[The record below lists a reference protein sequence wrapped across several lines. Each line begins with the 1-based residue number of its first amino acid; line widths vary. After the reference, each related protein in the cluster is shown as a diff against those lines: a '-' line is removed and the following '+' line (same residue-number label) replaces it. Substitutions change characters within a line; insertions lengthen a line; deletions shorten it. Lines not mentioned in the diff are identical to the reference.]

1 MIISAPSLKCIQN
14 LSSSSLYHILCCH
27 YGKSFP
33 FPPCCV
39 LCCIAQ
45 SRPTLRDSM
54 DCSLPGSSVHGGSPG
69 KNTGVGCNALLQEI
83 FPTQG
88 SNPSLPHC
96 RCILYCLNH
105 QGSHLYFSE
114 GVFLIHEIISL
125 FKFYEYFNRFL
136 KMDLGPFRNCVF
148 DFRV

>member
-1 MIISAPSLKCIQN
+1 MTCIFIFSFKCYIYWYKHV
-14 LSSSSLYHILCCH
+14 LSCSVVY
-27 YGKSFP
+27 
-33 FPPCCV
+33 
-39 LCCIAQ
+39 
-45 SRPTLRDSM
+45 DSCDPM
-54 DCSLPGSSVHGGSPG
+54 DCNPPGSSVHGDSPG
-69 KNTGVGCNALLQEI
+69 KNTGVGCNALLQGI

-96 RCILYCLNH
+96 RCILYCLNY

-148 DFRV
+148 NFRV

>member
-1 MIISAPSLKCIQN
+1 MTCIFIFSFKCYIYWYKHV
-14 LSSSSLYHILCCH
+14 LSCSVVY
-27 YGKSFP
+27 
-33 FPPCCV
+33 
-39 LCCIAQ
+39 
-45 SRPTLRDSM
+45 DSCDPI

-69 KNTGVGCNALLQEI
+69 KNSGVGCNALLQEI